1 MRVERERESS
11 YSSAMVRARSSL
23 IMNQC
28 ESTQARIRAA
38 RSAVS
43 LALSFSICLKR
54 NGRSEVSP
62 VTEVMACSTSAAMM
76 VLRFWLRA
84 LVSAALTTAA
94 DKVLSLVRKSV
105 TASLPMRRVELAFMK
120 LSTVFAFVISGFV
133 MFGNIAYFDELCH
146 FVIADSS
153 YYGRIRSGK

>member
-1 MRVERERESS
+1 MLF
-11 YSSAMVRARSSL
+11 RS
-23 IMNQC
+23 
-28 ESTQARIRAA
+28 
-38 RSAVS
+38 
-43 LALSFSICLKR
+43 
-54 NGRSEVSP
+54 
-62 VTEVMACSTSAAMM
+62 
-76 VLRFWLRA
+76 FWLMA

-94 DKVLSLVRKSV
+94 DRVFSLVRKSV

-133 MFGNIAYFDELCH
+133 MFCNIAYFDELCH